1 LGPVRSSRCQQD
13 FTGFLLQQ
21 WAHILREGRPA
32 GACDIQLDTT
42 LETTALTG
50 RITRNVQ
57 MLCLRHNET
66 RRKSNATKLGS
77 NVFFFAKCHPHVTTW
92 AVLIELAVDHKGLKE
107 TAGLLHKKVIEHQED
122 RLTSQQ
128 FGWTVS

>member
-1 LGPVRSSRCQQD
+1 MKREERVMQQSSAAM
-13 FTGFLLQQ
+13 F
-21 WAHILREGRPA
+21 
-32 GACDIQLDTT
+32 
-42 LETTALTG
+42 
-50 RITRNVQ
+50 
-57 MLCLRHNET
+57 
-66 RRKSNATKLGS
+66 
-77 NVFFFAKCHPHVTTW
+77 FFFAKCHPHVTTW